1 MKSKGSK
8 QDSHIKFKVKSES
21 YLPNAKLENIDNI
34 KLKQWRQHVNNACCV
49 KDKHTALAL
58 KLLFQ

>member
-8 QDSHIKFKVKSES
+8 QDSHIKFKVMSEL
-21 YLPNAKLENIDNI
+21 YLPNAKLENIDNT
-34 KLKQWRQHVNNACCV
+34 KLKQWRQQVNNACCV
-49 KDKHTALAL
+49 KDKQLAL

>member
-21 YLPNAKLENIDNI
+21 YLPNAELENIDNI
-34 KLKQWRQHVNNACCV
+34 KLKQWRQQVNNACCV
-49 KDKHTALAL
+49 KDKQLAL